1 VPNPRRPPTSHS
13 EAMRVKKPLQ
23 IVGSGLVSSV
33 GLSAPA
39 AAAAIR
45 AGVSNAQVT
54 RFMDWGGEWM
64 AAHIVPIEA
73 PDLRAKLLQMAAT
86 AIGECLESSR
96 RESSIGTALVLCLSE
111 ASRPSTGHEV
121 GQSAI
126 TELSRMVG
134 ADFSP
139 HSSTIAA
146 GRVGGFIALHRAR
159 TLLYEGKADAVLV
172 AGVDSY
178 VNWPAL
184 SHFENRY
191 RLLTSKNSDG
201 FLPGEAAAAV
211 MVTRPVP
218 GTALRCYGLGFAEE
232 SATVDAGGPLRADG
246 LVEAIRAAA
255 RDAECPPQDFQLR
268 ITGLSGEQYY
278 FKEAAVAASRLIRD
292 PSEAD
297 LWHPA
302 DCVGEVG
309 AAAGPL
315 AMTVAAIACAKGY
328 ATATRILCHLSNDG
342 AERSAAFF
350 RYEMLQ

>member
-1 VPNPRRPPTSHS
+1 M
-13 EAMRVKKPLQ
+13 EKPLQ
-23 IVGSGLVSSV
+23 IVGSGLVTSV
-33 GLSAPA
+33 GLSTAA

-45 AGVSNAQVT
+45 AGVSNAQLT
-54 RFMDWGGEWM
+54 RFLDWGGEFI
-64 AAHIVPIEA
+64 AAHVVPIEA
-73 PDLRAKLLQMAAT
+73 PDLRAKLLKMAAT
-86 AIGECLESSR
+86 AIYECLASGA
-96 RESSIGTALVLCLSE
+96 RESSLGTALVLCLPE
-111 ASRPSTGHEV
+111 ASRPSTGLEV
-121 GQSAI
+121 GES
-126 TELSRMVG
+126 TVGELSGMVCTN
-134 ADFSP
+134 FSA
-139 HSSTIAA
+139 HSCMIAA
-146 GRVGGFIALHRAR
+146 GRVGGFLGLHRAR
-159 TLLYEGKADAVLV
+159 TLLYEGKADAVVV

-191 RLLTSKNSDG
+191 RLLTSKSSDG

-211 MVTRPVP
+211 MVTRPAT
-218 GTALRCYGLGFAEE
+218 GTALRCDGLGFAQE
-232 SATVDAGGPLRADG
+232 SATIDANFPLRADG

-255 RDAECPPQDFQLR
+255 RDADCRPEDFELR

-278 FKEAAVAASRLIRD
+278 FKEAALSMTRLVRD
-292 PSEAD
+292 PMPEAE

-315 AMTVAAIACAKGY
+315 AMAIAATACAKGY

-350 RYEMLQ
+350 SYGMLQ